1 MRRGTRWRRRGTAE
15 LNQAAADP
23 AVDPERGPRRK
34 GLVFGEV
41 ADLYDR
47 ARPGYADELVDDVL
61 SFAGVAKPEI
71 VEVGSGTGKATVPFA
86 KRAARL
92 VALEPNAEMARVAAR
107 RCEALANVTIEQT
120 TFEEWE
126 PGERRFDVLVSAQ
139 AWHWVNPAV
148 GYPKAHAVLRPA
160 GVLALLWHRSVWGE
174 GPLRDQMLAVYEAVV
189 PDFLAATP
197 TFPGLVMTEADGRRP
212 AEIESSGVF
221 GEVEVHSHGWEH
233 EYTTQE
239 YLELLGTQSDHVL
252 LDASTRSDLFG
263 RVESVLD
270 GAGGR
275 VIVPYV
281 THLFLARRLPAR

>member
-1 MRRGTRWRRRGTAE
+1 M
-15 LNQAAADP
+15 ADRS
-23 AVDPERGPRRK
+23 VDPERGPRRK

-47 ARPGYADELVDDVL
+47 ARPGYADELVDHVL
-61 SFAGVAKPEI
+61 SFAGVGAPEI

-86 KRAARL
+86 ARAARL
-92 VALEPNAEMARVAAR
+92 LALEPNAEMARVAAR
-107 RCEALANVTIEQT
+107 RCQSLANVTIEQT

-126 PGERRFDVLVSAQ
+126 PGERRFDLVVSAQ

-148 GYPKAHAVLRPA
+148 GYPKAHGVLRPA
-160 GVLALLWHRSVWGE
+160 GVLALLWHRSVWSE

-189 PDFLAATP
+189 PGFLATTP
-197 TFPGLVMTEADGRRP
+197 TFPGLVMTEADARRP

-221 GEVEVHSHGWEH
+221 GEVEVRSHGWEKQ
-233 EYTTQE
+233 YTTGE

-252 LDASTRSDLFG
+252 LDASTRSQLFG
-263 RVESVLD
+263 RVEGVLD

-275 VIVPYV
+275 VTVPYV
-281 THLFLARRLPAR
+281 THLFLARRLPTS